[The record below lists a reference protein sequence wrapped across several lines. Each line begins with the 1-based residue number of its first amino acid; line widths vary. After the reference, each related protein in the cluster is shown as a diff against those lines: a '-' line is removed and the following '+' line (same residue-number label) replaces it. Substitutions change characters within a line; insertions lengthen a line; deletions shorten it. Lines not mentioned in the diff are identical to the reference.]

1 MNLRPTLL
9 CSDVGPLPACTM
21 SSPSGHPARRA
32 WWTLPLALV
41 LALQSRLWLYL
52 RPLAQL
58 VLQWPVWQKWG
69 TLLVRWLQRR
79 SPWQAVACM
88 LMPIALA
95 NLLKLI
101 CVYWTVQGRWFV
113 GAALYVTLK
122 TLEFGCV
129 ALIEQACRPTL
140 RTVKLYRVVYL
151 LIARIRRWTNCQLRP
166 WRRWW
171 SAVRADFFSKPN

>member
-1 MNLRPTLL
+1 
-9 CSDVGPLPACTM
+9 
-21 SSPSGHPARRA
+21 
-32 WWTLPLALV
+32 
-41 LALQSRLWLYL
+41 
-52 RPLAQL
+52 
-58 VLQWPVWQKWG
+58 
-69 TLLVRWLQRR
+69 
-79 SPWQAVACM
+79 M

-151 LIARIRRWTNCQLRP
+151 LIARIRRWTNRQLRP